1 MSRSVWK
8 GPFTRIPSLLS
19 RGTQKHALRPG
30 VKQSDLTRN
39 DSSKKLIQR
48 SVYPSNENI
57 KIWCRAFMI
66 TPRDLSNTYNVHNGK
81 KWLQIRIT
89 RQMIGH
95 RLGEFFST
103 RQPTQHKV
111 YKRRQTRVS
120 R

>member
-8 GPFTRIPSLLS
+8 GPFTRIPSILS
-19 RGTQKHALRPG
+19 RGTQNLSG
-30 VKQSDLTRN
+30 EENQSN
-39 DSSKKLIQR
+39 HPSKKLSKK
-48 SVYPSNENI
+48 SVDTFDANT

-95 RLGEFFST
+95 RFGEFFST

-111 YKRRQTRVS
+111 YKRRQSRVS

>member
-19 RGTQKHALRPG
+19 RGTQNLSLQARAKEN
-30 VKQSDLTRN
+30 QSPHHT
-39 DSSKKLIQR
+39 SKKLSKK
-48 SVYPSNENI
+48 SVDTLYANI

-66 TPRDLSNTYNVHNGK
+66 TPRDVSNTYNVHNGK

-89 RQMIGH
+89 KQMIGH
-95 RLGEFFST
+95 RFGEFFST

-111 YKRRQTRVS
+111 YKRRQSRVS